1 MWNTQQVLTH
11 KNGQAW
17 EFNYSCFD
25 RPIPTEEMF
34 CLQVTARREPGFA
47 LVAYVVSDL

>member
-17 EFNYSCFD
+17 QYLTTHVMTV
-25 RPIPTEEMF
+25 PTEEMF